1 MGPCCSNE
9 TSPQAD
15 RNLGSVR
22 IRDQKGAYGKIPPMT
37 ATLAPQQVTL
47 AEFQPDLPEVKI
59 YHSPLVNTGKMQ
71 DDLTMKD
78 TTGTI

>member
-47 AEFQPDLPEVKI
+47 AEF
-59 YHSPLVNTGKMQ
+59 
-71 DDLTMKD
+71 
-78 TTGTI
+78 